1 MSKPVEDLGEV
12 IDRIDLEP
20 SVNRT
25 SQIEVETKKWYKPY
39 FNQKPSS
46 VLLGSYLLHLPLT
59 FYIFMKIS

>member
-25 SQIEVETKKWYKPY
+25 SQIEVETKK
-39 FNQKPSS
+39 
-46 VLLGSYLLHLPLT
+46 
-59 FYIFMKIS
+59 